1 MTSDAGDPWLLYT
14 RVAERVAADPAFR
27 AFLITDPRA
36 AISSVLGVE
45 IPEGVDI
52 TVHESTPTHV
62 HLAIPPYVPAPDG
75 DLGAISGGSS
85 WKGSPP
91 MPVITKSLS

>member
-1 MTSDAGDPWLLYT
+1 MTSDAADPGPLST
-14 RVAERVAADPAFR
+14 RVAERAAADPAFR
-27 AFLITDPRA
+27 AYLITDARA

-45 IPEGVDI
+45 IPEGVEI

-62 HLAIPPYVPAPDG
+62 HLAVPPYEPASDD

-85 WKGSPP
+85 WKGPQP
-91 MPVITKSLS
+91 MPVTKWMT

>member
-1 MTSDAGDPWLLYT
+1 M

-27 AFLITDPRA
+27 AYLITDPRA

-45 IPEGVDI
+45 IPEGVEI

-62 HLAIPPYVPAPDG
+62 HLALPPYEPASDD
-75 DLGAISGGSS
+75 DLGAISGGST
-85 WKGSPP
+85 WKE
-91 MPVITKSLS
+91 MPRNQWNTATKY

>member
-1 MTSDAGDPWLLYT
+1 MTSDAGDPQDLST

-27 AFLITDPRA
+27 AYLITDPRA

-62 HLAIPPYVPAPDG
+62 HLALPPYEPAG
-75 DLGAISGGSS
+75 DDDLDAISGGSS
-85 WKGSPP
+85 APP
-91 MPVITKSLS
+91 HDTWTHTITKSI